1 MVLTLG
7 AEKPR
12 GSLRRGGDCDTPQW
26 PRNIELPAELSE
38 YGASDEE
45 SAASS
50 YQPGNYTS
58 SFSTCCI
65 VDKSYLLYNADMK
78 LPHLYILMAS

>member
-1 MVLTLG
+1 MVLTLE

-12 GSLRRGGDCDTPQW
+12 GSLRHGGGCGTRQW
-26 PRNIELPAELSE
+26 PRNIAPPDELSE
-38 YGASDEE
+38 SGASDEE

-78 LPHLYILMAS
+78 HPHLYILMAS